1 MMVIP
6 QKKLVKIVSNS
17 LKEWLSPLGFSKEDC
32 GGVDGGGV
40 FRWQGDVYTFIGCR
54 AIRIGGENRIVPF
67 GQMGFLHLQKIYTYF
82 MADSPESAAKLN
94 QLAVDF
100 QVGYQH
106 YMKDWNAY
114 IPCQHEEEVEAAL
127 ATLKAFIFDYLYPM
141 LTAYTSPEELL
152 PLYEALDDKDPTS
165 FNIPVFDG
173 FSSALGVL
181 IIARLHQPDVYPAFK
196 KRYQSIIYDPQ
207 EPPDE
212 LTERADRLIAYLD
225 QEELTPL

>member
-1 MMVIP
+1 MLEKGVLGGSSVI
-6 QKKLVKIVSNS
+6 
-17 LKEWLSPLGFSKEDC
+17 
-32 GGVDGGGV
+32 
-40 FRWQGDVYTFIGCR
+40 RWQGDIFTDIGCQV
-54 AIRIGGENRIVPF
+54 IRIGGENRIVPS
-67 GQMGFLHLQKIYTYF
+67 GMMGFLHIKKIYTHF
-82 MADSPESAAKLN
+82 MADSPEDAAELN
-94 QLAVDF
+94 QRAVEF
-100 QVGYQH
+100 QARYPH
-106 YMKDWNAY
+106 YKKDWNAY

-207 EPPDE
+207 EPPDK

-225 QEELTPL
+225 QEELAPLE